1 MSNLDLQNTTFI
13 ISLRIDHL
21 DRYHNAKSVLRFM
34 NKHLNTN
41 VYIYEVSDDG
51 ESRLDF
57 LSDLNNLNIKIINQ
71 KYDGVFHRMHY
82 LNVLLNQ
89 VNTPV
94 VCNYDIDVVLLP
106 ETYLNAQ
113 TKILNKEWDMLFPY
127 EFGNAQNQIHR
138 TYRRDLFE
146 DHFNLQN
153 IPSEHITTNHGS
165 EFGHCV
171 FINAEVYK
179 KGGGE
184 NENFVSWGPEDKER
198 AFRFRALGYKVG
210 WMPKTNVWHFEHA
223 RGADSSNDNPY
234 LQNNWSLYD
243 QITKLTPA
251 EMLQY
256 YQSQQY
262 IKQYDNFL
270 YPE

>member
-1 MSNLDLQNTTFI
+1 MINLSKTTFI
-13 ISLRIDHL
+13 IALRVDHQ
-21 DRYHNAKSVLRFM
+21 DRYNNAKSVLQYL
-34 NKHLNTN
+34 NHHLHTN
-41 VYIYEVSDDG
+41 VSIYEVSDDG

-71 KYDGVFHRMHY
+71 KYEGVFHRMQY

-106 ETYLNAQ
+106 KTYLSAQ

-127 EFGNAQNQIHR
+127 ECGFALKLIHR

-153 IPSEHITTNHGS
+153 IPSEHITNWGS

-171 FINAEVYK
+171 FINTEVYK

-198 AFRFRALGYKVG
+198 AFRFRALGYNVG
-210 WMPKTNVWHFEHA
+210 WMPETNVWHFEHA

-234 LQNNWSLYD
+234 LQHNWSLFD
-243 QITKLTPA
+243 RITKMTPA
-251 EMLQY
+251 EILQY

-262 IKQYDNFL
+262 TKQYDNF
-270 YPE
+270 